1 MYWYPSRALVGVL
14 VGLPVGLSVGNS
26 LIVGTCDEVDLE
38 GLLVGK
44 ASCASDGI
52 LDGGALE
59 AVGDLQIGPVHWAG
73 TLNP

>member
-14 VGLPVGLSVGNS
+14 VGLPVGLPVGNS
-26 LIVGTCDEVDLE
+26 LIVGTCDKADLE

-52 LDGGALE
+52 LDGGVLE
-59 AVGDLQIGPVHWAG
+59 AVGDLQIGPVQWERS
-73 TLNP
+73 LNP